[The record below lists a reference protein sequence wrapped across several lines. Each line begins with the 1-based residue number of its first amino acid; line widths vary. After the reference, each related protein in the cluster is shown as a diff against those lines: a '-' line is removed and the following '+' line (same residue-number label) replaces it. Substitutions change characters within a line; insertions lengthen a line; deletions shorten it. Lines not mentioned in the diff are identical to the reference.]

1 VHRCT
6 QSKIRTKAPA
16 NHMFGT
22 LAHARTL
29 IHLPSSTAV
38 VSALPTAFESLC
50 CIPGRASPW
59 RAPRILGIVFED
71 SRSYASRRTK
81 FAPVKSLDSSELFS
95 EFLRIL
101 LRIPTSSAT
110 IIKAISKVVS
120 QDMTRR
126 THHKLSADEIDAS
139 ELTLML
145 ERF

>member
-1 VHRCT
+1 
-6 QSKIRTKAPA
+6 
-16 NHMFGT
+16 
-22 LAHARTL
+22 
-29 IHLPSSTAV
+29 
-38 VSALPTAFESLC
+38 
-50 CIPGRASPW
+50 
-59 RAPRILGIVFED
+59 
-71 SRSYASRRTK
+71 
-81 FAPVKSLDSSELFS
+81 LFS

-145 ERF
+145 GGFKLLHGLAKSHGFGHHFNIDNHNKNEVEREL